1 MPTNRVTMRR
11 IRETLRLH
19 LQAGL
24 SYGEIARALKIA
36 KSSAG
41 KYVSLARAA
50 GVDWELAQSLTDDEL
65 EARLFRPAV
74 PRSSHQLAPDFA
86 LVHQELKRAG
96 VTLQLLWEEY
106 ARGNA
111 LAYKYTSF
119 CIKYRAFAQSLKRS
133 MRQVH
138 VAGEKLFVDYSGNGV
153 PLIDAA
159 TGEITTAQIF
169 VATLGASNYT
179 FACATLRQSTADW
192 IGAQVRALE
201 FIGGVPRLIVPDQ
214 TRALIKYPDA
224 YDPEPNRTY
233 EEFAEHYGCALLAA
247 RPGHPRDKPK
257 VEGSV
262 LLVQRW
268 ILARLRN
275 RQFFSLAELN
285 RAIAGLLVDLN
296 ARAFKKLPGCRSSAF
311 AELDAPA
318 LRPLPATRYEIGRW
332 KSAKVNIDYHVEFDA
347 HYYSVPHRLVGSTV
361 ELRVTDSLVEIFQA
375 NQRVACHALSH
386 QRGAH
391 TTTPEHMPASHRA
404 HLQWTPAKLID
415 WGRRIGVATAAVVT
429 WQLEHRPHPEQGYR
443 ACLGLKRLA
452 REYTPARLEA
462 ACTRALAIRSPK
474 LRSVSSI
481 LKSGLDRQQS
491 LPISAT
497 AAPVDHENVRGP
509 DYYH

>member
-1 MPTNRVTMRR
+1 MRR
-11 IRETLRLH
+11 IKEALRLH

-24 SYGEIARALKIA
+24 SYDEVGRALKIS

-50 GVDWELAQSLTDDEL
+50 GVDWELAQTLGDDEL
-65 EARLFRPAV
+65 EARLFRPPV
-74 PRSSHQLAPDFA
+74 LRSSHQLAPDFA

-106 ARGNA
+106 ARDNA

-138 VAGEKLFVDYSGNGV
+138 IAGEKLFVDYSGDTV

-159 TGEITTAQIF
+159 TGEITAAQIF

-179 FACATLRQSTADW
+179 YACATAHQTTADW

-201 FIGGVPRLIVPDQ
+201 FFGGTPRLIVPDQ
-214 TRALIKYPDA
+214 TRSLIKYPDS

-247 RPGHPRDKPK
+247 RPAHPRDKPK
-257 VEGSV
+257 VEAAV

-275 RQFFSLAELN
+275 RRFFSLGELN
-285 RAIAGLLVDLN
+285 RAIAELLVELN
-296 ARAFKKLPGCRSSAF
+296 QRPFKKLPGCRASAF
-311 AELDAPA
+311 KELDAPA
-318 LRPLPATRYEIGRW
+318 LKPLPATRYEISRW

-347 HYYSVPHRLVGSTV
+347 HYYSVPHRLVGTAV
-361 ELRVTDSLVEIFQA
+361 ELRVTDALVEAFQA

-386 QRGAH
+386 KRGGH
-391 TTTPEHMPASHRA
+391 TTLPEHMPASHRA
-404 HLQWTPAKLID
+404 HLEWTPAKLID
-415 WGRRIGVATAAVVT
+415 WGRRIGVSTAAVVT

-462 ACTRALAIRSPK
+462 ACTRALAIRSPN
-474 LRSVSSI
+474 LRSVTSI
-481 LKSGLDRQQS
+481 LKRGLDRQQS
-491 LPISAT
+491 LLPAAT
-497 AAPVDHENVRGP
+497 ALPEHENVRGP

>member
-24 SYGEIARALKIA
+24 SLAEVGRALKIS
-36 KSSAG
+36 KTSAG
-41 KYVSLARAA
+41 KYASLARAA
-50 GVDWELAQSLTDDEL
+50 GIDWERAQTLTDEEL
-65 EARLFRPAV
+65 EARLYRPAL
-74 PRSSHQLAPDFA
+74 PRSSHQLAPDFQ
-86 LVHQELKRAG
+86 VIHQELKRPG
-96 VTLQLLWEEY
+96 VTLMLLWEEY
-106 ARGNA
+106 ARDNA

-138 VAGEKLFVDYSGNGV
+138 LAGEKLFVDYSGDTV

-159 TGEITTAQIF
+159 TGEITAAQIF

-179 FACATLRQSTADW
+179 YACATHRQTTADW

-201 FIGGVPRLIVPDQ
+201 FFGGTPRLIVPDQ
-214 TRALIKYPDA
+214 TRSLIKHPDT

-247 RPGHPRDKPK
+247 RPAHPRDKPK
-257 VEGSV
+257 VEAAV

-275 RQFFSLAELN
+275 RRFFSLAELN
-285 RAIAGLLVDLN
+285 HAIAALLVDLN
-296 ARAFKKLPGCRSSAF
+296 LRPFKKLPGCRASAF
-311 AELDAPA
+311 KELDAPA
-318 LRPLPATRYEIGRW
+318 LKALPATRYEISRW

-347 HYYSVPHRLVGSTV
+347 HYYSVPHRLVHATV
-361 ELRVTDSLVEIFQA
+361 DLRVTDTLVEAFQA

-386 QRGAH
+386 KRGGH
-391 TTTPEHMPASHRA
+391 TTLPEHMPASHRA
-404 HLQWTPAKLID
+404 HLEWTPQKLID
-415 WGRRIGVATAAVVT
+415 WGRRIGVCTAAVVT

-452 REYTPARLEA
+452 REFTPERLEA
-462 ACTRALAIRSPK
+462 ACTRALAIRSPNFH
-474 LRSVSSI
+474 SVSSI
-481 LKSGLDRQQS
+481 LKKGLDRHAG
-491 LPISAT
+491 PAPAT
-497 AAPVDHENVRGP
+497 TASPDHENVRGP
-509 DYYH
+509 DYYN